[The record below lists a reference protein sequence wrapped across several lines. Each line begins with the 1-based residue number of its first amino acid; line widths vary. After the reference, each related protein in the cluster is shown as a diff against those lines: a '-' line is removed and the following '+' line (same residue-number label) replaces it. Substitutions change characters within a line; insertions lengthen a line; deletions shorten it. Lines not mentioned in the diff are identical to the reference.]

1 MSTATASRLDKIY
14 RKMLITR
21 FFEKGWGKA
30 ENLRRLFEFRKFVS
44 NRDTCYNLIPRDYP
58 VQITREEKTSDA
70 LLIDGEFLSP
80 MELFLPGVVPPES
93 RKSYFQLVLPLKWEN
108 EKYKPMCVH
117 FAGTGDHFFW
127 RRRNF
132 LAKPLLREGGIGAI
146 LLENP
151 FYGLRKPKEQTRSNL
166 QHVSDIFV
174 MGGSLILESLV
185 LFHFCERNGLGPLGV
200 SGLSMGGHMA
210 SLAATNWPKPLVL
223 VPCLSWSTAAAVFTQ
238 GVMSESINW
247 CELESQ
253 FFSSSVF
260 RKKLAKM
267 VNVVDGQDEAFMA
280 GRRFVKNYD
289 NTNENLDNDL
299 KAIATNISYQSDI
312 LSVSSNASDRI
323 SEIYR
328 KIEELNTQGQLLNV
342 NDSAADDDDD
352 SAHDEMTRLKLDPID
367 TTKIKWW
374 EREAL
379 QFMRGMM
386 DECTHLKNFSVP
398 YDTSLITAVC
408 AKDDAYVPRDGCS
421 SLEDIWPGAEI
432 KYLDAGHVSAYVL
445 YQKLIRSSIIE
456 RFEKAKEKY
465 QYYRKPIPPDTTM
478 PTLQK
483 RWRSSISIKAIQSV
497 QNQRSAADDE
507 ADKLATS
514 NAN

>member
-14 RKMLITR
+14 RRMLITR

-58 VQITREEKTSDA
+58 VQITREEKTSEC

-93 RKSYFQLVLPLKWEN
+93 RKSNFQLVLPLKWKN
-108 EKYKPMCVH
+108 EKYKPVCVH

-132 LAKPLLREGGIGAI
+132 MAKPLLREGGIGAI

-151 FYGLRKPKEQTRSNL
+151 FYGLRKPKDQVRSNL

-174 MGGSLILESLV
+174 MGGCLILESLV

-210 SLAATNWPKPLVL
+210 SLAATNWPKPLVV

-247 CELESQ
+247 SELENQ

-267 VNVVDGQDEAFMA
+267 VNVVDGWDEAFMA
-280 GRRFVKNYD
+280 GRRFVQNYD
-289 NTNENLDNDL
+289 NTNSNLDNDL
-299 KAIATNISYQSDI
+299 KTIANNISYQSDTP
-312 LSVSSNASDRI
+312 VSTANCTSDKI

-328 KIEELNTQGQLLNV
+328 QIEELNNNSHESTIEEDNV
-342 NDSAADDDDD
+342 IDIMA
-352 SAHDEMTRLKLDPID
+352 RLKLEPID

-408 AKDDAYVPRDGCS
+408 AKDDAYVPREGTS
-421 SLEDIWPGAEI
+421 SLEDIWPGAEV
-432 KYLDAGHVSAYVL
+432 KYIDAGHVSAYVL
-445 YQKLIRSSIIE
+445 YQKLIRSSIIDK
-456 RFEKAKEKY
+456 FEKAKEKY
-465 QYYRKPIPPDTTM
+465 QYYTNPIPPDTTM
-478 PTLQK
+478 DTLQK
-483 RWRSSISIKAIQSV
+483 RWRSSITIEAIQSV
-497 QNQRSAADDE
+497 PNQENLIEDE
-507 ADKLATS
+507 ANKLASS
-514 NAN
+514 NTN